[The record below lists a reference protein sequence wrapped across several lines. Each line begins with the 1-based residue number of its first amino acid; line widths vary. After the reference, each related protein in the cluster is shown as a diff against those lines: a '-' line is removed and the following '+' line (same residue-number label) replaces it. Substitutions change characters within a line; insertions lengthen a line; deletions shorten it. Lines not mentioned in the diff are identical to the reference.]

1 MQRMT
6 VENLSLFGNNQN
18 GNGMSLENDPKKIL
32 KSSLEVLQKSYKIAK
47 KKDDLENMLAISDR
61 LMLLY
66 ELLSNVKDSKKGN
79 PLGFLRDMVE
89 DEQ

>member
-32 KSSLEVLQKSYKIAK
+32 KSSLEVLQKSYKVAK

-66 ELLSNVKDSKKGN
+66 ELLSNIKDSKKGN
-79 PLGFLRDMVE
+79 SLGFLRDMAE
-89 DEQ
+89 DE

>member
-1 MQRMT
+1 MT

-66 ELLSNVKDSKKGN
+66 ELLLNVKDSKKGN
-79 PLGFLRDMVE
+79 SLGFLRDMVE